1 MTNGNT
7 MNETKLFPDDP
18 RLTAYA
24 LGELEGDEHA
34 AVEAALQ
41 TDATARAA
49 VEEIRAT
56 ARQLEAALASEP
68 EIISPPLKAKHVAPY
83 TPARKLVHFPYWA
96 VAGLAA
102 AGFAVML
109 ALRPMQVV
117 RVAEQ
122 EKAAAAPA
130 GAKQS
135 QLADAALKKSEAVA
149 AEAKPTAYDQVTFP
163 APSIPAGRIE
173 LQAKPPEMA
182 EADQKDALTGSIAP
196 NAPAEEETIAMSK
209 LQVSA
214 APAHGYSA
222 SETMTGSRVTT
233 DIAGVNNSVPCA
245 LPSRATPVA
254 LNAKFVAGGHA
265 SNDPMRGFLYQDH
278 AFDAPANSGG
288 QLQAPAGSDEPRY
301 FKAEPFGGK
310 DLWSAGQNPSST
322 FTFNGNERQNF
333 NTEAYAYH
341 ADSDFLS
348 VAQNPL
354 STFALDVDTASYAN
368 VRRFLQAGEMPP
380 ADAVRIEELVNY
392 FPYAYATPRDNEPL
406 AATLEVA
413 AAPWAPTHRLVRI
426 GLKARE
432 VTAAAR
438 PVENLVFLI
447 DVSGSMDEA
456 NKLPLV
462 QQSLRLLLDQL
473 RPDDRVAIV
482 IYAGESGLALPS
494 TPASHRREILEALDA
509 LHAGGS
515 TNGARGLELAY
526 DIAKANFITDGV
538 NRVILATDG
547 DFNVGVTSEGGL
559 VRLVEEKARS
569 GVALTALGFGT
580 GNYKD
585 EMFKQLADK
594 GHGNYG
600 YVDTLEEAKKLLV
613 EQVGGTLVTVAKDV
627 KVQVEFNPAKVQSYR
642 LIGYDDRMLKKE
654 DFNHDAITAGD
665 VGAGHTVTALY
676 EIVPAG
682 VEPPATPGVDAL
694 KYQKVETG
702 NQMSEVRDQ
711 KAGDLKSE
719 ISNPEILTVKVRY
732 TPIEGG
738 AGRRLE
744 FPLTDRGEAFSEAS
758 MDFKFAAAV
767 AGFGLILRNSPDKG
781 SATLAEVEEWAG
793 QGLGPDA
800 GGYRAEFIG
809 LVHQAEKLKE

>member
-1 MTNGNT
+1 
-7 MNETKLFPDDP
+7 MNEIKLPPDDP

-24 LGELEGDEHA
+24 LGELEGDERA

-41 TDATARAA
+41 TDAAARAA
-49 VEEIRAT
+49 VDEIRAT

-68 EIISPPLKAKHVAPY
+68 EIILPPLKAKHVAPY
-83 TPARKLVHFPYWA
+83 ATARKLVHFPYWA

-102 AGFAVML
+102 ACFAVVL
-109 ALRPMQVV
+109 VLHEQTVV
-117 RVAEQ
+117 RVEEQRAAIMAEQ
-122 EKAAAAPA
+122 EKA
-130 GAKQS
+130 
-135 QLADAALKKSEAVA
+135 DREMALKKSAEVA
-149 AEAKPTAYDQVTFP
+149 AEAKLTSYDEVTFP
-163 APSIPAGRIE
+163 VPAIPAGRVE
-173 LQAKPPEMA
+173 LQSKRQEMA
-182 EADQKDALTGSIAP
+182 EAGKTTALTGSLA
-196 NAPAEEETIAMSK
+196 ASQPAEEETVK
-209 LQVSA
+209 LQVFDAAA

-222 SETMTGSRVTT
+222 SETTTGTRVNA
-233 DIAGVNNSVPCA
+233 DIAGVNNSVAYNFPA
-245 LPSRATPVA
+245 RTR
-254 LNAKFVAGGHA
+254 AGG
-265 SNDPMRGFLYQDH
+265 
-278 AFDAPANSGG
+278 
-288 QLQAPAGSDEPRY
+288 
-301 FKAEPFGGK
+301 
-310 DLWSAGQNPSST
+310 
-322 FTFNGNERQNF
+322 F

-392 FPYAYATPRDNEPL
+392 FPYAYAAPQNNAPL

-413 AAPWAPTHRLVRI
+413 AAPWAPAHRLVRI

-438 PVENLVFLI
+438 PAENLVFLI
-447 DVSGSMDEA
+447 DVSGSMDEP

-462 QQSLRLLLDQL
+462 QQSLRLLLEQL

-526 DIAKANFITDGV
+526 DIAKANFITGGV

-559 VRLVEEKARS
+559 VRLVEDEARS

-585 EMFKQLADK
+585 ETFKLLADK

-600 YVDTLEEAKKLLV
+600 YVDTLDEAKKLLV
-613 EQVGGTLVTVAKDV
+613 EQAGGTLVTVAKDV
-627 KVQVEFNPAKVQSYR
+627 KVQVEFNPAKVQAYR

-654 DFNHDAITAGD
+654 DFNNDAITAGD

-694 KYQKVETG
+694 KYQKPSAEG
-702 NQMSEVRDQ
+702 QRPEARGERSEVGDQ
-711 KAGDLKSE
+711 KT
-719 ISNPEILTVKVRY
+719 NPELLTVKVRY

-744 FPLTDRGEAFSEAS
+744 FPLADRGAAFAEAS

-767 AGFGLILRNSPDKG
+767 AGFGMILRDSPDKG
-781 SATLAEVEEWAG
+781 GATLAEVEQWAG
-793 QGLGPDA
+793 QGLGLDA